1 MTNEVLSSLPTFFMC
16 TFKLHKTIIK
26 QIDKYRKHCLW
37 RGSDINART
46 RPKAAWELVCLPKSE
61 GGLRVINL
69 DTQYCLIVKEP
80 SQIFQQ
86 RRYPMGAFGLGKLLQ
101 KGNCLI
107 TPWKGLSG
115 GGIT

>member
-1 MTNEVLSSLPTFFMC
+1 MN
-16 TFKLHKTIIK
+16 TIEYQVGPPLCVIK

-46 RPKAAWELVCLPKSE
+46 RPKAAWKLVCLLKSE

-69 DTQYCLIVKEP
+69 DTQYCLIVREP
-80 SQIFQQ
+80 SQFFQQ

-101 KGNCLI
+101 KEI
-107 TPWKGLSG
+107 A
-115 GGIT
+115 